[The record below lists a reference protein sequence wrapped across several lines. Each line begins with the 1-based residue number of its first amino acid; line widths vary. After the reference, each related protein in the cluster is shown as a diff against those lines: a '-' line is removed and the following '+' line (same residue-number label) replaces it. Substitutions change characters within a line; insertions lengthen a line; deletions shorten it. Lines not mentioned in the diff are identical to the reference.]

1 MQYVFCVFVSEG
13 EGVHFLIFLYEL
25 ISRAE
30 FRKFICQAS
39 SGSRHHLPKASIYDR
54 GGIAAVSRWLDDLQ
68 ALPYLFEMCSRWRWG
83 EYLSVLSF
91 LIGSILR
98 ACMQYCVSHATIY
111 VAFPLAFIKH
121 QVATTYMTLSMT
133 AAVAKEVFVVS
144 DDKLRVRASIADQL
158 QERVLASSGPRAKGG
173 DCVVSVD
180 GVSGSPEVLLA
191 ACSSGASVV
200 IQLQRDFGVVVFR

>member
-1 MQYVFCVFVSEG
+1 MHV
-13 EGVHFLIFLYEL
+13 LIFLYEL

-54 GGIAAVSRWLDDLQ
+54 GGIAAVSRWLGDLQ

-98 ACMQYCVSHATIY
+98 ACMQYCVSHATNY
-111 VAFPLAFIKH
+111 
-121 QVATTYMTLSMT
+121 
-133 AAVAKEVFVVS
+133 
-144 DDKLRVRASIADQL
+144 
-158 QERVLASSGPRAKGG
+158 
-173 DCVVSVD
+173 
-180 GVSGSPEVLLA
+180 
-191 ACSSGASVV
+191 
-200 IQLQRDFGVVVFR
+200 